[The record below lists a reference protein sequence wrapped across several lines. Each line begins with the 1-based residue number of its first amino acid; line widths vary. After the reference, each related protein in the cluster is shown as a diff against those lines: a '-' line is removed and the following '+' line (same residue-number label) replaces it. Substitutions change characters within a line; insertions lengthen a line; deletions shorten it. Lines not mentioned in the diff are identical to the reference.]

1 MGDWGIL
8 PTWRHK
14 MMMVNPEV
22 FVDSPNRLE
31 PHATQSAVEV
41 VTNAVD
47 KIPEMNVKFEG
58 DEVLLKTSYSARLQD
73 HAQVVIDFGVKMDE
87 IANILKEKLKA
98 CGYPKAK
105 LTQKLLDVDPGMW
118 RSAGTGLAN
127 RQLIY
132 TVVGVYTLE
141 V

>member
-1 MGDWGIL
+1 
-8 PTWRHK
+8 
-14 MMMVNPEV
+14 MMMVDPEV
-22 FVDSPNRLE
+22 FVDSPNRFE

-41 VTNAVD
+41 VVNTVE
-47 KIPEMNVKFEG
+47 KIPEMGVKFEG
-58 DEVLLKTSYSARLQD
+58 EEVLLKTSYSARLQD
-73 HAQVVIDFGVKMDE
+73 HAQTVIEFGVKLDE
-87 IANILKEKLKA
+87 IAEIIKEKLKA

-105 LTQKLLDVDPGMW
+105 LTQKFIDVDPGMW

-132 TVVGVYTLE
+132 TVVGAYTLE

>member
-1 MGDWGIL
+1 VGDWGIH
-8 PTWRHK
+8 PTWRNK
-14 MMMVNPEV
+14 MMMVDPEV
-22 FVDSPNRLE
+22 FVDSPNRFE

-41 VTNAVD
+41 VVNTVE
-47 KIPEMNVKFEG
+47 KIPEMGVKFEG
-58 DEVLLKTSYSARLQD
+58 EEVLLKTSYSARLQD
-73 HAQVVIDFGVKMDE
+73 HAQTVIEFGVKLDE
-87 IANILKEKLKA
+87 IAEIIKEKLKA

-105 LTQKLLDVDPGMW
+105 LTQKFIDVDPGMW

-132 TVVGVYTLE
+132 TVVGAYTLE

>member
-1 MGDWGIL
+1 
-8 PTWRHK
+8 
-14 MMMVNPEV
+14 MVDPEV
-22 FVDSPNRLE
+22 FVDSPNRFE

-41 VTNAVD
+41 VVNTVE
-47 KIPEMNVKFEG
+47 KIPEMGVKFEG
-58 DEVLLKTSYSARLQD
+58 EEVLLKTSYSARLQD
-73 HAQVVIDFGVKMDE
+73 HAQTVIEFGVKLDE
-87 IANILKEKLKA
+87 IAEIIKEKLKA

-105 LTQKLLDVDPGMW
+105 LTQKFIDVDPGMW

-132 TVVGVYTLE
+132 TVVGAYTLE